1 MAAINYQQI
10 ILRRKAL
17 LAAVQS
23 RLNNNRDLR
32 NLGLTINSKGN
43 SHFLTYN
50 GEDLAGVAEQIDAPS
65 GAVILKPFYLAA
77 RPINKPIT
85 QITITEETADVDILR
100 QIDALIIAVLRP
112 AGLVR

>member
-1 MAAINYQQI
+1 MAAINYSQI

-23 RLNNNRDLR
+23 RLNNNDALR
-32 NLGLTINSKGN
+32 PLGLTINSRGN

-50 GEDLAGVAEQIDAPS
+50 GEDLAGVSERIDAPS

-85 QITITEETADVDILR
+85 RIVITEETEDLAILQ
-100 QIDALIIAVLRP
+100 QIDALILAVLRP
-112 AGLVR
+112 AGLVI